1 MSKMHEMYS
10 KRIITR
16 EIIMKL
22 MFQANSVT
30 EDEVKEVE
38 TDKRT
43 LVYYRIKSILD
54 EIDFYV
60 ENNIDYLEEKSVE
73 MAGKKLDDYVDRDYA
88 LKLCD
93 ALKDNI
99 EKIDEII
106 ETNLRNWT
114 IDRISYV
121 DVSILRV
128 AVAELIY
135 MDEIPD
141 AVAINEAVKLAT
153 TYGGEKSKTFI
164 NGVLGSIVDKGN

>member
-1 MSKMHEMYS
+1 MSKMHEMHA

-22 MFQANSVT
+22 MFQSNSVT
-30 EDEVKEVE
+30 EEEVKEVE

-43 LVYYRIKSILD
+43 LVYDRIKSIFD

-73 MAGKKLDDYVDRDYA
+73 MTGKKLDDYVDRDYA

-99 EKIDEII
+99 EKIDEMI
-106 ETNLRNWT
+106 EKNLRNWT

-128 AVAELIY
+128 AVAELVY

-141 AVAINEAVKLAT
+141 AVAINEAVKLGA

-164 NGVLGSIVDKGN
+164 NGVLGSIVDKSN